1 MAQRSIRWHLYQ
13 VLLLCVLPVGLFAGA
28 LLYLHWQAQE
38 RQRAHSQIES
48 VRLLAAAIDNALDSS
63 VQRLSILAR
72 LWAANPS
79 SDALIHAQARAAL
92 PANPDWSGIL
102 AFRADG
108 SPVFRT
114 EEAFG
119 APLRAMRLIDSWKPV
134 LEGRSGGM
142 VTDVMTAPYRGN
154 KVVAVGVPVVR
165 DGKVTHV
172 LIASL
177 KLSWFDQ
184 LVARQGVGDGGIAG
198 IFDRNWKFLARSAD
212 GDARRG
218 TDPSGPLIDDMK
230 RAPEGIGRYTSL
242 DGSGVYT
249 SWAPTRHGWWVA
261 LATAAAPIE
270 GAFWN
275 YLAVLGLLWV
285 AMVAAGVAY
294 AIAKGHHI
302 AQALESV
309 EAHGAALAD
318 ARALTHLPQS
328 RVKEVSRA
336 LDALEQASARLQAAM
351 LERDRSL
358 MFEQKARG
366 AAEAANRAKDE
377 FLAMLGHELRNPLA
391 AISSAATILRN
402 PGRTE
407 KQLEFAAGVVERQS
421 RHLKRLLDD
430 LLDVG
435 RVMSGKVMLERA
447 TVDLAAAVRH
457 VADTLESAGRFA
469 QRRVALEL
477 NPAWV
482 DGDVTRVEQIA
493 TNLLVNA
500 VKYTAAGG
508 SIRVRVAR
516 DGEDAVIEV
525 SDDGRGIEAANLE
538 RVFELFFQGDSGVER
553 AAGGLGIGLTIVRR
567 LAELHGGTVTAR
579 SGGPGKG
586 TTVSVRLPAMA
597 SAPLA
602 EAAASVLGGS
612 LAHAVLVVED
622 NDDER
627 ESLRLAL
634 ELQGQSV
641 LHAPD
646 GHAALELLRRFR
658 PPAAILDIGLPGM
671 NGYEVAR
678 AARALQGADI
688 LLIALTGYG
697 SAADKQRA
705 RAAGFDHH
713 FSKPVEISELMRVLA
728 NQRGLSAD
736 QKIA

>member
-1 MAQRSIRWHLYQ
+1 MTQRSIRWHLYQ

-38 RQRAHSQIES
+38 RERERSQVES
-48 VRLLAAAIDNALDSS
+48 VRLLAAAVDNALDST
-63 VQRLSILAR
+63 VQRLSIFAR
-72 LWAANPS
+72 LWEANPAA
-79 SDALIHAQARAAL
+79 DAAVYAQARAAL
-92 PANPDWSGIL
+92 AGNPDWSNIS

-108 SPVFRT
+108 SGVFRAV
-114 EEAFG
+114 EPFG
-119 APLRAMRLIDSWKPV
+119 ASVPAMRLLEQWRPV
-134 LEGRSGGM
+134 IQDRRP
-142 VTDVMTAPYRGN
+142 VITDVFTSPRTREKLA
-154 KVVAVGVPVVR
+154 AVGVPVTL
-165 DGKVTHV
+165 DGKVHV
-172 LIASL
+172 LLAVL
-177 KLSWFDQ
+177 NLRWFDD
-184 LVARQGVGDGGIAG
+184 LMARQGRDGLAG
-198 IFDRNWKFLARSAD
+198 VFDRNWKFVARTLE
-212 GDARRG
+212 GDQRRG
-218 TDPSGPLIDDMK
+218 TDGAPALIADMK

-261 LATAAAPIE
+261 LATPAAPVE
-270 GAFWN
+270 QAFWRH
-275 YLAVLGLLWV
+275 LAVLGLLWV
-285 AMVAAGVAY
+285 TMVAAGIAY
-294 AIAKGHHI
+294 AVSKGRHI

-318 ARALTHLPQS
+318 ARMLERLPQS
-328 RVKEVSRA
+328 RVKEVARA
-336 LDALEQASARLQAAM
+336 LDALQKAGARLQAAM
-351 LERDRSL
+351 RERDRSL
-358 MFEQKARG
+358 MLEQKARG

-391 AISSAATILRN
+391 AISSAATILRS
-402 PGRTE
+402 PGRTD

-447 TVDLAAAVRH
+447 SVDLAAAVRH

-469 QRRVALEL
+469 ERRVALDL
-477 NPAWV
+477 TPAWI
-482 DGDVTRVEQIA
+482 DGDVTRIEQIA

-500 VKYTAAGG
+500 VKYTSAGG
-508 SIRVRVAR
+508 SIRARVAR
-516 DGEDAVIEV
+516 EGAEALIEV

-538 RVFELFFQGDSGVER
+538 RVFELFFQGDSQAER
-553 AAGGLGIGLTIVRR
+553 SAGGLGIGLTIVRR
-567 LAELHGGTVTAR
+567 LTELHGGTVTAR
-579 SGGPGKG
+579 SGGAGKG
-586 TTVSVRLPAMA
+586 TTFTVRLPAMA
-597 SAPLA
+597 AAPLA
-602 EAAASVLGGS
+602 EAPAAVSGGS
-612 LAHAVLVVED
+612 LARAVLLVED
-622 NDDER
+622 KDDER

-634 ELQGQSV
+634 ELQGLSV

-646 GHAALELLRRFR
+646 GHMALELLRRFR
-658 PPAAILDIGLPGM
+658 PPAAILDIGLPEM

-678 AARALQGADI
+678 AARALLGSDI

-697 SAADKQRA
+697 SAVDKQRA

-713 FSKPVEISELMRVLA
+713 FSKPAEISELMQALA